1 MYKLLETYLTVI
13 TKKGKTH
20 SLLYNMLLINI
31 LINELIQV
39 DTIITQFPDNLL
51 WNVHMLTG
59 V

>member
-31 LINELIQV
+31 LINEHNPGGYNNNPV
-39 DTIITQFPDNLL
+39 SR
-51 WNVHMLTG
+51 
-59 V
+59 